1 MIIRSIVAL
10 TLLLGGCATGEQ
22 TTPGQAARTAPTP
35 YTAEQIR
42 EANPR
47 GTRLVFRL
55 ERTGEPTVLNV
66 MAFVGGDTHNA
77 VTESRVMSLAEDPIG
92 DVGRSESTW
101 VELRDHGAFPAD
113 RTRRKRTTVTVPTGT
128 FDVWRYTVQSGP
140 DGANAVTDFWFALD
154 RPGPP
159 VLMETRTGSEIKL
172 RMVLIEDSRG
182 E

>member
-10 TLLLGGCATGEQ
+10 TLFLGGCATGKQ
-22 TTPGQAARTAPTP
+22 TTPTQATRMAPTP

-55 ERTGEPTVLNV
+55 EQTGEPTVLNV
-66 MAFVGGDTHNA
+66 MVFVDSDAQAA
-77 VTESRVMSLAEDPIG
+77 VTESRVLSLSGDPIG

-101 VELRDHGAFPAD
+101 VAFRDHGAFPAD
-113 RTRRKRTTVTVPTGT
+113 RTRRVRATVTVPAGT
-128 FDVWRYTVQSGP
+128 FDVWRYTVQPGT
-140 DGANAVTDFWFALD
+140 GQGEAVTDFWFALD

-159 VLMETRTGSEIKL
+159 VLMETRTGSEMTL

>member
-1 MIIRSIVAL
+1 M
-10 TLLLGGCATGEQ
+10 
-22 TTPGQAARTAPTP
+22 APTP
-35 YTAEQIR
+35 YTTEQIH

-55 ERTGEPTVLNV
+55 EQTGEPTVLNV
-66 MAFVGGDTHNA
+66 MVFVDSDAKAA
-77 VTESRVMSLAEDPIG
+77 VTESRVLSLAGDPIG
-92 DVGRSESTW
+92 DVGRSEATW
-101 VELRDHGAFPAD
+101 VALRDHGAFPAD
-113 RTRRKRTTVTVPTGT
+113 RTRRVRATVTVPAGT

-140 DGANAVTDFWFALD
+140 EGATSATDFWFALD

-159 VLMETRTGSEIKL
+159 VLMETRTNGEITL